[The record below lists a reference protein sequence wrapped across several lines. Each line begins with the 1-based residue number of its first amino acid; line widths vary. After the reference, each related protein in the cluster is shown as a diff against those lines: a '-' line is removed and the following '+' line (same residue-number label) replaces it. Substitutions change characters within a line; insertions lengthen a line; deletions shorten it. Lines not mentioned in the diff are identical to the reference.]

1 MFDKFKLIIIASIAV
16 IVLASYA
23 YVAIHYYRTGYA
35 EASKAYD
42 EALLKAKESHQ
53 NNLLATERALQ
64 EKQNSIISE
73 YLHTIDV
80 LEKQHNEDQINIDN
94 LRDAIDIKFNGM
106 CRENNSSSTTVS
118 TKTGNKSSLKC
129 YSRTD
134 IQRQIEQTMAIG
146 KECDKLAIKYNS
158 LLEWCKHENI
168 E

>member
-1 MFDKFKLIIIASIAV
+1 MFDRFKLITIASIAV
-16 IVLASYA
+16 MLLASYA
-23 YVAIHYYRTGYA
+23 YVAIHYYRTGYN

-42 EALLKAKESHQ
+42 EALAKTKESHQ
-53 NNLLATERALQ
+53 NNLLATERAMQ

-80 LEKQHNEDQINIDN
+80 LEKQHDEDQINLDN
-94 LRDAIDIKFNGM
+94 LRDAIDVKLDSM
-106 CRENNSSSTTVS
+106 CRENNSGRTAVS
-118 TKTGNKSSLKC
+118 TKATNQSSLKC

-134 IQRQIEQTMAIG
+134 IQRKIEQSLAVG